1 MITTE
6 LKRTLTV
13 MLITIAVCMPA
24 LAQYEQRRA
33 PEPPSEYGVSN
44 LLGIVGGIALTSN
57 PPALQSYTGKASY
70 TDGNGGLT
78 YLYHNQVNDWYAFE
92 WQLSMVF
99 SSVNTL
105 TKSDDESKC
114 KFIFP
119 LDFRWFLGNPI
130 ISAYCGAGL
139 QYNTVW
145 VFSQGEGHTHTYYD
159 PYWGITWDEDVP
171 GEDKWDW
178 TINQLSAN
186 LAFGLKIGFGN
197 TDTAFKRHAVIL
209 GTKFHFPM
217 VNSSESHGSGDNSI
231 DLSRDRTNVS
241 LTGALSFDVGKGWT
255 FKLDYELPCGGNNTY
270 EINDGGH
277 STFLN
282 SRSQSLSLTIL
293 KRI

>member
-1 MITTE
+1 MATFDF
-6 LKRTLTV
+6 KRTLSAL
-13 MLITIAVCMPA
+13 LIAAVA
-24 LAQYEQRRA
+24 SSSAFAQYRQA
-33 PEPPSEYGVSN
+33 PSAPSEYGVSN
-44 LLGIVGGIALTSN
+44 LLGLVGGIALTSN
-57 PPALQSYTGKASY
+57 PPALQEYTNKANY

-99 SSVNTL
+99 SSVSFL
-105 TKSDDESKC
+105 ESADDESRC
-114 KFIFP
+114 KFILP
-119 LDFRWFLGNPI
+119 LDFRWFLGNPV
-130 ISAYCGAGL
+130 ISAYCGVGL

-145 VFSQGEGHTHTYYD
+145 VFTDNGSTERWD
-159 PYWGITWDEDVP
+159 PWLGSYSEPNLPD
-171 GEDKWDW
+171 WDW

-186 LAFGLKIGFGN
+186 MAFGFKIGFGN
-197 TDTAFKRHAVIL
+197 TDTAFKRHALII

-217 VNSSESHGSGDNSI
+217 VNSSDERDNGFKSV

-241 LTGALSFDVGKGWT
+241 LTGALSLDVGAGWT
-255 FKLDYELPCGGNNTY
+255 FKFDYELPCGGNNTY

>member
-1 MITTE
+1 MITKR
-6 LKRTLTV
+6 LKRFLTV
-13 MLITIAVCMPA
+13 MLAVVFTLPA
-24 LAQYEQRRA
+24 FAQPRRQA
-33 PEPPSEYGVSN
+33 PSAYGKNHLIGVM
-44 LLGIVGGIALTSN
+44 GGVALTSN
-57 PPALQSYTGKASY
+57 PPALQKYTGKANY
-70 TDGNGGLT
+70 VDGNGGLT
-78 YLYHNQVNDWYAFE
+78 YLYHNQVNNWYAFE

-105 TKSDDESKC
+105 TKSEDESKC
-114 KFIFP
+114 KFIMP
-119 LDFRWFLGNPI
+119 LDFRWFLGSPV
-130 ISAYCGAGL
+130 ISAYCGAGI

-145 VFSQGEGHTHTYYD
+145 VFSTGEGHTHSYYD
-159 PYWGITWDEDVP
+159 PYWGVVWEEDIP

-197 TDTAFKRHAVIL
+197 TDTVFKRHAFIL
-209 GTKFHFPM
+209 GTKFHFPL
-217 VNSSESHGSGDNSI
+217 VNASEKHGNDDKSV

-241 LTGALSFDVGKGWT
+241 LTGAVSIDAGKGWT

-270 EINDGGH
+270 VINDGGH

-282 SRSQSLSLTIL
+282 SRSQSLPLTIL

>member
-1 MITTE
+1 MITMKF
-6 LKRTLTV
+6 KRLMTV
-13 MLITIAVCMPA
+13 LLIAFTVSATVS
-24 LAQYEQRRA
+24 AQYRRQPPQA
-33 PEPPSEYGVSN
+33 PSEYGVSN
-44 LLGIVGGIALTSN
+44 LIGVIGGIALTSN
-57 PPALQSYTGKASY
+57 PPALQTYTGKASY

-78 YLYHNQVNDWYAFE
+78 YLYHNQVNGWYAFE

-99 SSVNTL
+99 SSVSFL
-105 TKSDDESKC
+105 ESADDEDRC

-119 LDFRWFLGNPI
+119 VDFRWFLGNPV

-145 VFSQGEGHTHTYYD
+145 VFTDNGATERWDPWLGYYD
-159 PYWGITWDEDVP
+159 DPNMPD
-171 GEDKWDW
+171 WDW

-197 TDTAFKRHAVIL
+197 TDTAFKKHALIL

-217 VNSSESHGSGDNSI
+217 VNASDSRSSGDKSI

-255 FKLDYELPCGGNNTY
+255 FKFDYELPCGGNNTY